1 MKINAENNKYHGE
14 IGWGSDIQLF
24 AEVAVNPKQWLGT
37 SAEHLY
43 SAEIM
48 LPHIKRRE
56 KLIEEAMKE
65 QKSISLPP
73 SLTGI
78 YLLHCA
84 LSIENSIKSLISVQY
99 IKQIRTEIKSSSKT
113 PKILLGHDLV
123 DLAKRIN
130 LPLDTDQEFT
140 LKFLTRYGVWSGK
153 YHQPIKN
160 SDNDLTEELSDGNHY
175 MTGGYNPKAIP
186 TYFDFCLNFYHES
199 REKVNKSSQ
208 GAQQTCSHA

>member
-1 MKINAENNKYHGE
+1 MKIIAENNKYHGE
-14 IGWGSDIQLF
+14 KGWDSDIQLF

-43 SAEIM
+43 AAEIM

-73 SLTGI
+73 SLTGT

-84 LSIENSIKSLISVQY
+84 LSIENSIKSLISIQHSEH
-99 IKQIRTEIKSSSKT
+99 IRTEIKLSSKT

-130 LPLDTDQEFT
+130 LPLDIDQEYI

-160 SDNDLTEELSDGNHY
+160 RDNGLTEKLSDGSHY
-175 MTGGYNPKAIP
+175 MTGGYNPKVLP
-186 TYFDFCLNFYHES
+186 TYFEFCLKFYHES
-199 REKVNKSSQ
+199 QEKVNKSSQ
-208 GAQQTCSHA
+208 GTQQSCAPA